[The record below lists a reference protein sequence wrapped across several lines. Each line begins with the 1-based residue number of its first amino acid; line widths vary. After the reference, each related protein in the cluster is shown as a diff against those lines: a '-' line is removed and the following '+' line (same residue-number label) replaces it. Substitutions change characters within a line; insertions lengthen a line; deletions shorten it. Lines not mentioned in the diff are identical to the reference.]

1 MVLCDAA
8 VAELHLEDS
17 AERVVSLSGRTRQGT
32 PFTVLAGTCVVAC
45 GGIENARLLLAPRST
60 SPAGV
65 GNRHDGV
72 GRWFLEHP
80 HVISGVVVAEGGELF
95 RRKDA
100 WDLFLQGDHP
110 VQRRYGL
117 TADVQRR
124 AGLLDVAYLLDPRP
138 ATSVLPLSRT
148 GKGDAQ
154 ALSAVR
160 PVLRMLRQR
169 RWSPGPAQDAGV
181 VLRSAARMASYAV
194 RQRAPLSAASA
205 GRTSRHPLVFTL
217 VGMAK
222 QTPRADSRVRLGRG
236 VDEFGMPVRRAG
248 MPAAGL
254 HWQLTL
260 GDADSLHRSR
270 GPGPVAGRRGPH
282 YVARAAR
289 RAGRTRR
296 RVPPHGHDH
305 MGTTRMSVRPE
316 DGVVDADCRVH
327 GLRHLDVAGSS
338 VFPTGGSANPT
349 LTVVAL
355 AARLGQRLRR
365 ELRSPVA
372 VGAVGG
378 GPEVAVRAT
387 VDNTGARTR
396 PCSARAPHARRRC
409 GPPRGAV

>member
-260 GDADSLHRSR
+260 GDADSLHRSHQL
-270 GPGPVAGRRGPH
+270 VAPDLSRVVG
-282 YVARAAR
+282 ARTTSLVQLGEL
-289 RAGRTRR
+289 AGLG
-296 RVPPHGHDH
+296 VGYHH
-305 MGTTRMSVRPE
+305 MGTTTWARRGCPYGPRTASWTPTAVCTACATSTSRDRP
-316 DGVVDADCRVH
+316 
-327 GLRHLDVAGSS
+327 SS
-338 VFPTGGSANPT
+338 
-349 LTVVAL
+349 
-355 AARLGQRLRR
+355 RR
-365 ELRSPVA
+365 
-372 VGAVGG
+372 
-378 GPEVAVRAT
+378 AVR
-387 VDNTGARTR
+387 RTR
-396 PCSARAPHARRRC
+396 R
-409 GPPRGAV
+409 